1 MSLDVKIEKY
11 LLPPS
16 KISALQVL
24 PVASFI
30 FGRLFEGINDFR
42 SHISVEETA
51 SYKKVQLKKS
61 HDVPSTMKS
70 VLTHY
75 ESTEHIGLEESAGY
89 TVLGIF
95 MVFFAQALSKEVE
108 TRYKVRKQP
117 VVAVNSNRGQNPS
130 SDFALIS
137 LTIPL
142 VVPSTSTACLLQG
155 SRWITKVIYEYKPQI
170 ACNLRVVQP
179 KALIEVFMQAYY
191 TMKSEKLKTLLACLT
206 DLQTWHY
213 FKLKLSNGKLEGL
226 SSSTLIMHL
235 LPLPEQSTETEPS
248 ETQNTAL
255 LDHLLFLVHSLS

>member
-95 MVFFAQALSKEVE
+95 MVFLH
-108 TRYKVRKQP
+108 
-117 VVAVNSNRGQNPS
+117 
-130 SDFALIS
+130 
-137 LTIPL
+137 
-142 VVPSTSTACLLQG
+142 
-155 SRWITKVIYEYKPQI
+155 
-170 ACNLRVVQP
+170 
-179 KALIEVFMQAYY
+179 
-191 TMKSEKLKTLLACLT
+191 KLCQK
-206 DLQTWHY
+206 
-213 FKLKLSNGKLEGL
+213 KLKLATKSA
-226 SSSTLIMHL
+226 SSL
-235 LPLPEQSTETEPS
+235 
-248 ETQNTAL
+248 
-255 LDHLLFLVHSLS
+255 

>member
-16 KISALQVL
+16 KISALQFL

-42 SHISVEETA
+42 SHFSVEETA

-95 MVFFAQALSKEVE
+95 MVFCAQALSKEVE
-108 TRYKVRKQP
+108 TRYKVRNQP

-142 VVPSTSTACLLQG
+142 VVPSTSIACLLQG

-170 ACNLRVVQP
+170 AFNVRMVQP

-191 TMKSEKLKTLLACLT
+191 TMKYEKLKTLLACLT

-213 FKLKLSNGKLEGL
+213 FKLTLSNGKLEGL
-226 SSSTLIMHL
+226 SSSTLLTHL
-235 LPLPEQSTETEPS
+235 IPLPEQSTETEPS